1 MNESPT
7 ILSSSDLLVTFLSNV
22 SGQDVRFISGRN
34 PFAIKIDG
42 EDAFIYIKN
51 LSPAQLSNNNPDIWR
66 IQLPA
71 KDEFKSIKESTTLFL
86 LFGYDAEN
94 KVYTSWNPYWCK
106 QRLNVGKSVSMYS
119 RLSLQRKVSESGEIE
134 KIELNNDG
142 DVVCIPASKI
152 YDYIKSIK
160 EYYPEE
166 TVFIAKGSSIKKRL
180 QDESVSLFNFFVEN
194 TTSSSFAK
202 FLYEGGVSKKSI
214 GDYTRYVKFVK
225 EAGYLEKYRNV
236 FLRFNSI
243 EGYKDAIKLFIQQE
257 EIATIDKKWHGYIRA
272 ALNHYYRFLVS
283 MDYHRFIIEPED
295 NQQDLFSTDTNNMV
309 SGYNVDKFGKL
320 QELNEPVVKILY
332 PYIKDVEYPD
342 YEAMIDIAN
351 EQYPANITD
360 VMTPVDWINLFD
372 NTNWKPKKEKSG
384 QSKSTSSTKNRT
396 RRPNLIIRV
405 TEVDGTVIQKESP
418 QKTFIYMIEKSYP
431 ELIVD
436 IDFGRPVISKE
447 RFPDFPG
454 SKRSQ
459 QQIKG
464 GYYLSTNFGAQ
475 DKAKILQ
482 KISDELGL
490 DWTIDVI
497 E

>member
-1 MNESPT
+1 M
-7 ILSSSDLLVTFLSNV
+7 
-22 SGQDVRFISGRN
+22 
-34 PFAIKIDG
+34 
-42 EDAFIYIKN
+42 
-51 LSPAQLSNNNPDIWR
+51 
-66 IQLPA
+66 
-71 KDEFKSIKESTTLFL
+71 
-86 LFGYDAEN
+86 
-94 KVYTSWNPYWCK
+94 
-106 QRLNVGKSVSMYS
+106 
-119 RLSLQRKVSESGEIE
+119 
-134 KIELNNDG
+134 
-142 DVVCIPASKI
+142 
-152 YDYIKSIK
+152 
-160 EYYPEE
+160 
-166 TVFIAKGSSIKKRL
+166 
-180 QDESVSLFNFFVEN
+180 
-194 TTSSSFAK
+194 
-202 FLYEGGVSKKSI
+202 
-214 GDYTRYVKFVK
+214 
-225 EAGYLEKYRNV
+225 
-236 FLRFNSI
+236 
-243 EGYKDAIKLFIQQE
+243 
-257 EIATIDKKWHGYIRA
+257 
-272 ALNHYYRFLVS
+272 
-283 MDYHRFIIEPED
+283 
-295 NQQDLFSTDTNNMV
+295 
-309 SGYNVDKFGKL
+309 

-396 RRPNLIIRV
+396 RRPNMIIRV

-418 QKTFIYMIEKSYP
+418 QETFIYMIEKSYP